1 MKRFMQGYVR
11 ITEKVN
17 YRIGRFAMY
26 GIFVML
32 IILGWSTV
40 TKMFLTPSIWTLE
53 MAQFAMVAYY
63 VLGGPYAIQLGANVR
78 MDLVYGSW
86 TPRRKAW
93 FDAFTVAFLIF
104 YLGVLLYGAIDSTA
118 YAFRTGERSYSL
130 WQPHM
135 WPVKVIMCVGFTLM
149 LVQGLAELFKDILI
163 LTEDKDVTIE
173 NRVSIEKGD
182 R

>member
-86 TPRRKAW
+86 TPRRKACMTSG
-93 FDAFTVAFLIF
+93 APRVPSGKMITVSPLRSA
-104 YLGVLLYGAIDSTA
+104 A
-118 YAFRTGERSYSL
+118 RTGSSAVIAPLPERSIGMIPRRLRAS
-130 WQPHM
+130 QP
-135 WPVKVIMCVGFTLM
+135 IMP
-149 LVQGLAELFKDILI
+149 GLRKWSAAA
-163 LTEDKDVTIE
+163 TGRT
-173 NRVSIEKGD
+173 S
-182 R
+182 

>member
-11 ITEKVN
+11 IIDKVN

-26 GIFVML
+26 GIFAML
-32 IILGWSTV
+32 IILGWSTIA
-40 TKMFLTPSIWTLE
+40 KMMDEPSMWTLE

-86 TPRRKAW
+86 TARRKAW
-93 FDAFTVAFLIF
+93 FDAFTVTFLIF

-130 WQPHM
+130 WQPYM
-135 WPVKVIMCVGFTLM
+135 WPVKVIMCVGFALM
-149 LVQGLAELFKDILI
+149 LVQSVAELFKDLLV
-163 LTEDKDVTIE
+163 LTEDRQVTIE
-173 NRVSIEKGD
+173 DGVSIEKGD